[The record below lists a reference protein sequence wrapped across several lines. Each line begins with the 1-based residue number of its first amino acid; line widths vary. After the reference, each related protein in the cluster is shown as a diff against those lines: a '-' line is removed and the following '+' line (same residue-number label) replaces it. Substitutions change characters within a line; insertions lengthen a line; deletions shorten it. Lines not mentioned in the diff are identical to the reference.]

1 MANAVTTPWG
11 RAKVLEEVE
20 VEQQAAEKSFVT
32 IVQLLEG
39 AGGERLVRF
48 AYCTDGA
55 ARRGPVTLRGDDL
68 ERLREGLR
76 ERRQLARALGLRPR

>member
-20 VEQQAAEKSFVT
+20 VEQQADEKSFVS
-32 IVQLLEG
+32 IVQLLLEG

-48 AYCTDGA
+48 AYRTDGA

-76 ERRQLARALGLRPR
+76 ERRQLARGRSA